1 MKKKVLYDP
10 VLLIF
15 FNRPALAK
23 KLIKKVNKYY
33 FKKIYIFAD
42 GPRNNNQNDDHL
54 CSSVRKIIEN
64 TKWKSSVYLRFNK
77 KNYGCALNV
86 ALAIKFF
93 FSKVSKGQV
102 LEDDCIPT
110 KNFFDFTK
118 YFLEKYKY
126 KKNTIGAISGV
137 NRSLFAKNDS
147 VYLSKFFGVWGWASW
162 SNKINRYKLKPKYSI
177 KDFNILN
184 NFLGSAYIA
193 KKIFYKA
200 INGFSVFNT
209 WDYQMSFFFQ
219 KNKLYILKPGV
230 DLVKNLGQSG
240 HSHKKLYVKNNFLKQ
255 KKINFKLLDLHYK
268 FYNDLF
274 YYFTEFKLFNYFIK
288 ISKLF
293 IRKNN

>member
-42 GPRNNNQNDDHL
+42 GPRNNNQNDSHL

-137 NRSLFAKNDS
+137 N
-147 VYLSKFFGVWGWASW
+147 
-162 SNKINRYKLKPKYSI
+162 
-177 KDFNILN
+177 
-184 NFLGSAYIA
+184 
-193 KKIFYKA
+193 
-200 INGFSVFNT
+200 
-209 WDYQMSFFFQ
+209 
-219 KNKLYILKPGV
+219 
-230 DLVKNLGQSG
+230 
-240 HSHKKLYVKNNFLKQ
+240 
-255 KKINFKLLDLHYK
+255 
-268 FYNDLF
+268 
-274 YYFTEFKLFNYFIK
+274 
-288 ISKLF
+288 
-293 IRKNN
+293 